1 MKSVSGFGGVPG
13 KAVPASV
20 LTTPF
25 VPITGAGVPPPPQA
39 VIDAID
45 AGKIKHLQKFN
56 YFTFIYIKV

>member
-1 MKSVSGFGGVPG
+1 VPG